1 MEFTNSHFAQE
12 LDPTPCDTSAPPSQE
27 LRNIAVGDAV
37 PSMPR
42 LREVTNSPFQEYAAR
57 SGDVTPLPDNVAA
70 LICSFKGRAKVQRN
84 GIKIVRK
91 ELSSDPIYYWHED
104 SLTCLGRQGD
114 HVLYVLN
121 PNTLDCIH
129 IMDIKGRYL
138 ETVVRKNE
146 PDILDAKAASKEIG
160 KHRAYMTRQQN
171 RLTALHGEDT
181 DEILKRHRD
190 NTEEM
195 SRSTQIHPA
204 EIEEP
209 VTTTAPRQMPTADRI
224 IARGNAIQNHIT
236 ALRENRASAA
246 ALGHAA
252 LDETPP
258 TQTSRPSPSD
268 DLTVEDFTT
277 APHRNTT
284 PAEPNVPTESW

>member
-1 MEFTNSHFAQE
+1 MEFTNAHFATE
-12 LDPTPCDTSAPPSQE
+12 EEPDLCCTSAEATQDP
-27 LRNIAVGDAV
+27 RNITAGDTV
-37 PSMPR
+37 PSMPK

-84 GIKIVRK
+84 GIKVERK
-91 ELSSDPIYYWHED
+91 ELSNDPLFFWHED
-104 SLTCLGRQGD
+104 SLTCLGKQGD

-129 IMDIKGRYL
+129 IMDTKGRYL
-138 ETVVRKNE
+138 ETVVRKNQ
-146 PDILDAKAASKEIG
+146 PDILDTKAAAKEIG

-171 RLTALHGEDT
+171 RLTSLHGEDT

-204 EIEEP
+204 EVEEP

-224 IARGNAIQNHIT
+224 IARGDAVQTHIT
-236 ALRENRASAA
+236 DRANQRASAA
-246 ALGHAA
+246 ALGHAIQ
-252 LDETPP
+252 DEAP
-258 TQTSRPSPSD
+258 TTDHRSQPTAPRD
-268 DLTVEDFTT
+268 EVTVEDFTST
-277 APHRNTT
+277 RNTQ
-284 PAEPNVPTESW
+284 PTEPALTAEDW